1 MITRGERRRAWT
13 VEQKREIAR
22 ESLAPGASVAAVA
35 RKHEIP
41 TGLLYTWRKRL
52 QRGELGGEPRFL
64 WVVSSNEG
72 GEPREVLP
80 ATGYPWR
87 SVSQDT
93 PGSAGLSRSSCRAGC
108 RVAVNYETVPA
119 GESRAYDCC

>member
-1 MITRGERRRAWT
+1 MDTISPAGHENATASGHTTDRKTAHKERVEVITRGERRRSWT

-41 TGLLYTWRKRL
+41 RGLLYTWRKRL

-64 WVVSSNEG
+64 RVVTSNEG
-72 GEPREVLP
+72 GEPREAPP
-80 ATGYPWR
+80 ATGL
-87 SVSQDT
+87 
-93 PGSAGLSRSSCRAGC
+93 PGGACRKTRLVRQG
-108 RVAVNYETVPA
+108 
-119 GESRAYDCC
+119 